1 MSFVEVFKTNVQT
14 TVIASHITAAL
25 NHLFPDYQVNFD
37 LADEENI
44 LRIDGRDKEVD
55 VHRVITIMHENGYQC
70 VLLL

>member
-14 TVIASHITAAL
+14 TVIASHITTAL

-55 VHRVITIMHENGYQC
+55 VRGVIRMMHENGYQC